1 MFSAGFA
8 YGYGFAAAF
17 SYGYTFASPRC
28 GFAAS
33 FAYSEAATFGYN
45 SFVLCLLFSG
55 FGWFIYDLKLV
66 VDRHVVRA
74 TRSFTLTYGNVV
86 LIVLVFGG
94 KEGNVV
100 VVENCELDFD
110 GNVVLQN

>member
-1 MFSAGFA
+1 M
-8 YGYGFAAAF
+8 
-17 SYGYTFASPRC
+17 
-28 GFAAS
+28 
-33 FAYSEAATFGYN
+33 
-45 SFVLCLLFSG
+45 
-55 FGWFIYDLKLV
+55 KLV

-86 LIVLVFGG
+86 LILLVFGG